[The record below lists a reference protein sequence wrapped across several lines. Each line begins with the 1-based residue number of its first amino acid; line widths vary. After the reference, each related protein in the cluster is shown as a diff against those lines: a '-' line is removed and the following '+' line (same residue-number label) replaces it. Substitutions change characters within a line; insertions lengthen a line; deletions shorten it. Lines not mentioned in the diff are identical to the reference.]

1 MSPQVRLPRCGELGL
16 VALVIAGA
24 GGCAPPCWDDGLLQG
39 GCPGAAT
46 ESNGGTDTSGS
57 ASATGTS
64 TGTETS
70 ASGGAEEGMMTADA
84 ESGGS
89 DGPVLCPGLDEQFTF
104 ATRTLQLVVEQSD
117 AMQTMFDGATRW
129 SAVEDALVD
138 PGNGAVTLHQST
150 TRFGLTAYHGLQ
162 AGCPLLASVPPQ
174 LDAVDEISAVFTAEA
189 PGGANPVG
197 DTIDTVVDDLTA
209 DAWVG
214 DKAIVLFTGDEP
226 TTCMLPNPANALELT
241 ITRDAAETAV
251 AAAFD
256 AGFPTFVVSIDEDI
270 DAGFLQ
276 VLANAGAGHQAGDPD
291 ATFFVVHDD
300 QELATALEEIL
311 ALDRP
316 CSFTLGQALPMEVA
330 PGCTVEVNGAPVSYD
345 DPNGWSRPD
354 EQTVELQGSACE
366 AIQQGDASVEMV
378 CNCDDV

>member
-1 MSPQVRLPRCGELGL
+1 MSPQVWLPRCGELGL
-16 VALVIAGA
+16 VALVMVGA
-24 GGCAPPCWDDGLLQG
+24 GGCAPPCHDDGLLQG

-46 ESNGGTDTSGS
+46 ETVGGTGTSATTTGTDTS
-57 ASATGTS
+57 
-64 TGTETS
+64 TETS
-70 ASGGAEEGMMTADA
+70 ASGGAEEGMMTADG
-84 ESGGS
+84 ESGSS
-89 DGPVLCPGLDEQFTF
+89 DGPTLCPGLDEQFTF

-138 PGNGAVTLHQST
+138 AGDGVVTQHQST

-162 AGCPLLASVPPQ
+162 AGCPLLVSVPPQ
-174 LDAVDEISAVFTAEA
+174 LDAVDEISAVFAAET

-197 DTIDTVVDDLTA
+197 DTIDVVVDDLTA
-209 DAWVG
+209 DPWVG
-214 DKAIVLFTGDEP
+214 DKAIVLFFGDEP
-226 TTCMLPNPANALELT
+226 TTCMLPNPMNALDL
-241 ITRDAAETAV
+241 IVTRDAAEAAV
-251 AAAFD
+251 AAAFT
-256 AGFPTFVVSIDEDI
+256 AGFPTFVVSIDDDI

-276 VLANAGAGHQAGDPD
+276 ILANAGAGHQAGDPD
-291 ATFFVVHDD
+291 ATFFAVHDD
-300 QELATALEEIL
+300 QELAAALDQIL

-316 CSFTLGQALPMEVA
+316 CSFTLGQALPMELV
-330 PGCTVEVNGAPVSYD
+330 PGCTVEVNGGAVSYD